1 MIQDRKDVGERDVGA
16 NRANILSDDVGYL
29 LEDDQQADN
38 HCEEGNTFDEC
49 GGNDHGGAD
58 VATSFGLTG
67 HAFHGALTDFTDAD
81 TGTNSGQTCSDSGAE
96 VTPSDARYCLQCNE

>member
-1 MIQDRKDVGERDVGA
+1 MIQDRKDDGERDVGA

-58 VATSFGLTG
+58 VATSFGLTS
-67 HAFHGALTDFTDAD
+67 HAFHSTLTNFTNAESSTD
-81 TGTNSGQTCSDSGAE
+81 GGQTCSDGCTEIAPGHLS
-96 VTPSDARYCLQCNE
+96 SSL